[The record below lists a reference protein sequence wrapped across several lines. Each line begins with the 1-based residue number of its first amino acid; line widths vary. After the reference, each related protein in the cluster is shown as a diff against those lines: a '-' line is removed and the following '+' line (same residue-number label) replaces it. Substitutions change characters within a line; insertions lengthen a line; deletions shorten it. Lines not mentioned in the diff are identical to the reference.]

1 MDLNGLSR
9 ALIKLRFSLLNGD
22 LAKAIEHL
30 TEVRAADSALSMEFH
45 ELYLLIDSA
54 ANRIEELLNL
64 GEVEH
69 ACALADAIHALPE
82 IAVQPNSNLRRFKK
96 SFVKPFHRKWDDN
109 FFADFDLS
117 MIFGNSCGK

>member
-64 GEVEH
+64 GEVKH
-69 ACALADAIHALPE
+69 ACALVDAVHALPE
-82 IAVQPNSNLRRFKK
+82 IVASPKADLNTYKK
-96 SFVKPFHRKWDDN
+96 CFVKPFWRKWDDN

-117 MIFGNSCGK
+117 MIFGNTCGK